1 MPSKV
6 VSVLMTIDHID
17 IEQYPGNE
25 DDHII
30 ISLTRSEKI
39 GFLKE
44 VRRTNVM
51 LTRCK
56 RSMVICTSQAFLTGV
71 ASASLVTA
79 LAQRLG
85 PGAWIDSRS
94 IQFK

>member
-1 MPSKV
+1 LVP
-6 VSVLMTIDHID
+6 IDL
-17 IEQYPGNE
+17 IERYLGNE

-56 RSMVICTSQAFLTGV
+56 RSMVICTSRAFLTSV
-71 ASASLVTA
+71 ASTSLVAA
-79 LAQRLG
+79 LAERLG
-85 PGAWIDSRS
+85 PQHWIDSRS
-94 IQFK
+94 IQFKQA